1 MEYFIG
7 ALGGALF
14 VLISQAV
21 VVMFAILFVRKEPK
35 QDEPLT
41 VREKQLADHQQ
52 LIAEEW
58 DELLSYTGVK
68 HN

>member
-21 VVMFAILFVRKEPK
+21 AVMFAILFVRKEPK
-35 QDEPLT
+35 QDDPLT
-41 VREKQLADHQQ
+41 VREKQLADRQQ

-58 DELLSYTGVK
+58 DDLLSYTGVK

>member
-21 VVMFAILFVRKEPK
+21 VVMFTILVVRKEPK
-35 QDEPLT
+35 QDDPLT
-41 VREKQLADHQQ
+41 VREKQLADRQQ